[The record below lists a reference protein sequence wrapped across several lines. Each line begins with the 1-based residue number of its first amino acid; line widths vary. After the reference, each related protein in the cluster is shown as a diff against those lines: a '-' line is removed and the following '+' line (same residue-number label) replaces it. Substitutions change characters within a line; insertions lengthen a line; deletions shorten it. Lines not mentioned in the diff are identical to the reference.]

1 MHIVPDFLF
10 LLFVL
15 VQLVDGAPIRI
26 KRNLDKNSD
35 FVADPTIT
43 GKKLELSP
51 LDTNPDPHSLPI
63 MASVG
68 DWDNADG
75 ELDPPSPS
83 SFEDFSSF
91 DHDSEHNRLQHISY
105 ENDGTLFSSD
115 ETAPY
120 MDHSTD
126 LSIYPRAEEGAKEAE
141 AAKIMDNAG
150 SALDKAAK
158 YVDGIPEV
166 GEILG
171 PAVQVVSWVVK
182 AISKLLDGIS
192 KAERESAKKRGAFTH
207 NVTEQAL
214 KEHPGWLVV
223 TVHPAHSVYFQGR
236 EHYDWAHKIT
246 TVETHA
252 GIFAF
257 HVYSAR
263 AGIFI
268 NEGDGGWQNWAYA
281 APADKLKAY
290 GDQGHRLVYK
300 GGAPTTGKP
309 KSGNCG
315 LHVYQYQMHE
325 KNVNPVGHYTVV
337 AIVKDAA
344 GLIVGFEGDGNAS
357 AGTLVRSQLPN
368 SLRIK
373 AGTTD
378 SAPLTF
384 RYGKDM
390 WKSDNK
396 ARCKVG
402 SYDGGSRQMDCS
414 FKCDFSPP
422 ASTVFPPLKSK
433 L

>member
-15 VQLVDGAPIRI
+15 VQLVVGAPIRI
-26 KRNLDKNSD
+26 KRNLHECSGSL
-35 FVADPTIT
+35 ADPTIS
-43 GKKLELSP
+43 GKELELSP
-51 LDTNPDPHSLPI
+51 LDNNPDSHSLPI
-63 MASVG
+63 MASSMG

-83 SFEDFSSF
+83 PFEDFSSF
-91 DHDSEHNRLQHISY
+91 DHDSGHNRLQHISY

-115 ETAPY
+115 DTAPY

-126 LSIYPRAEEGAKEAE
+126 LSLYPRAEEGAGAAT
-141 AAKIMDNAG
+141 AAKITDTVG

-182 AISKLLDGIS
+182 AISKLLDGIA

-207 NVTEQAL
+207 NVTQEAL

-223 TVHPAHSVYFQGR
+223 TVHPQHSVYFQGR

-246 TVETHA
+246 TVETHV
-252 GIFAF
+252 GIFDF

-325 KNVNPVGHYTVV
+325 KSVNPVGHYTVV

-344 GLIVGFEGDGNAS
+344 GTIVGFEGDGNAS
-357 AGTLVRSQLPN
+357 AGTLVHSQLPN
-368 SLRIK
+368 PLRIK

-378 SAPLTF
+378 SAPLMF
-384 RYGKDM
+384 GYGKDI

-402 SYDGGSRQMDCS
+402 SYDSGSRQMDCS
-414 FKCDFSPP
+414 FKCDF
-422 ASTVFPPLKSK
+422 FPPLKAK